1 MSYKPSRCPDCGE
14 NVQMCCC
21 QAWAKYTKSGGG
33 GMKTILEDA
42 WDEVQNVCG
51 IWVYETLGAEFDR
64 LAAELTEARETRN
77 ALADFGQTYKK
88 LTDLLCRI
96 HRDGGQAIGKYGVDK
111 AYVDAVKIV
120 LQTFDR
126 AEKAESEL
134 TRYKQG
140 VEVEGYVIGV
150 PSDIDADMYFAS
162 GWSRE
167 LGKLKGKVRVLIVK
181 VEG

>member
-1 MSYKPSRCPDCGE
+1 MSDE
-14 NVQMCCC
+14 NYLESIEQLRHDRD
-21 QAWAKYTKSGGG
+21 KYI
-33 GMKTILEDA
+33 GMWRSQCNIAE
-42 WDEVQNVCG
+42 EV
-51 IWVYETLGAEFDR
+51 IRERDR
-64 LAAELTEARETRN
+64 LTAELAEARETRN

-111 AYVDAVKIV
+111 AYVDAVEIV

-134 TRYKQG
+134 SRYKQG
-140 VEVEGYVIGV
+140 VEVDGLVAYENYPWPIRIL
-150 PSDIDADMYFAS
+150 DTALEKFHH
-162 GWSRE
+162 E
-167 LGKLKGKVRVLIVK
+167 CVRVLVMK

>member
-1 MSYKPSRCPDCGE
+1 
-14 NVQMCCC
+14 
-21 QAWAKYTKSGGG
+21 
-33 GMKTILEDA
+33 MKTILEDA

-64 LAAELTEARETRN
+64 LTAELAEARETRN

-134 TRYKQG
+134 ARYKSG
-140 VEVEGYVIGV
+140 VEVTGDYIKQ
-150 PSDIDADMYFAS
+150 SDFSVVSYY
-162 GWSRE
+162 GWW
-167 LGKLKGKVRVLIVK
+167 LDLDDKLPFDNGQHVRVLVIK
-181 VEG
+181 EEE

>member
-1 MSYKPSRCPDCGE
+1 MSE
-14 NVQMCCC
+14 F
-21 QAWAKYTKSGGG
+21 TH
-33 GMKTILEDA
+33 
-42 WDEVQNVCG
+42 
-51 IWVYETLGAEFDR
+51 AELKLRFAESLDVIDR
-64 LAAELTEARETRN
+64 LTAELTEARETRN

-134 TRYKQG
+134 ARYKSG
-140 VEVEGYVIGV
+140 VEE
-150 PSDIDADMYFAS
+150 
-162 GWSRE
+162 E
-167 LGKLKGKVRVLIVK
+167 
-181 VEG
+181 

>member
-1 MSYKPSRCPDCGE
+1 
-14 NVQMCCC
+14 
-21 QAWAKYTKSGGG
+21 
-33 GMKTILEDA
+33 MKTILEDA

-64 LAAELTEARETRN
+64 LTTELAEARETRN

-111 AYVDAVKIV
+111 AYVDAVEIV

-134 TRYKQG
+134 ARYKQG
-140 VEVEGYVIGV
+140 VEVE
-150 PSDIDADMYFAS
+150 
-162 GWSRE
+162 
-167 LGKLKGKVRVLIVK
+167 
-181 VEG
+181 

>member
-1 MSYKPSRCPDCGE
+1 MSE
-14 NVQMCCC
+14 F
-21 QAWAKYTKSGGG
+21 TH
-33 GMKTILEDA
+33 
-42 WDEVQNVCG
+42 
-51 IWVYETLGAEFDR
+51 AELKLRFAESLDVIDR
-64 LAAELTEARETRN
+64 LTAELTEARETRN

-134 TRYKQG
+134 ARYKSG
-140 VEVEGYVIGV
+140 VEVTGDYIKQ
-150 PSDIDADMYFAS
+150 SDFSVVSYY
-162 GWSRE
+162 GWW
-167 LGKLKGKVRVLIVK
+167 LDLDDKLPFDNGQHVRVLVIK
-181 VEG
+181 EEE

>member
-1 MSYKPSRCPDCGE
+1 MNDE
-14 NVQMCCC
+14 N
-21 QAWAKYTKSGGG
+21 Y
-33 GMKTILEDA
+33 LEMI
-42 WDEVQNVCG
+42 EQ
-51 IWVYETLGAEFDR
+51 LKFDR
-64 LAAELTEARETRN
+64 DKYIGMWRSQCTIAEEIMKERDRLTAELAEERETRN

-134 TRYKQG
+134 SRYKQG
-140 VEVEGYVIGV
+140 VEVDVTVDSYGYGDTSFICE
-150 PSDIDADMYFAS
+150 DI
-162 GWSRE
+162 
-167 LGKLKGKVRVLIVK
+167 KLPIEFRGQRVRVLVMK
-181 VEG
+181 EEG

>member
-1 MSYKPSRCPDCGE
+1 MSE
-14 NVQMCCC
+14 F
-21 QAWAKYTKSGGG
+21 TH
-33 GMKTILEDA
+33 
-42 WDEVQNVCG
+42 
-51 IWVYETLGAEFDR
+51 AELKLRFAESLDVIDR
-64 LAAELTEARETRN
+64 LTAELTEARETRN

-111 AYVDAVKIV
+111 AYVDAVEIV

-134 TRYKQG
+134 SRYKQG
-140 VEVEGYVIGV
+140 VEVDGLVAYENYPWPIRIL
-150 PSDIDADMYFAS
+150 DTALEKFHH
-162 GWSRE
+162 E
-167 LGKLKGKVRVLIVK
+167 CVRVLVMK